1 MSIGP
6 PRSRLTSA
14 AAPLSRLDPGGS
26 VVVTDVEKD
35 SPAAAAQLQVGMYI
49 TRVGG
54 TPVRSPR
61 EFQAAVAGKSGDVAL
76 RISTA
81 TDQPDIRTVK
91 AKSG

>member
-1 MSIGP
+1 ME
-6 PRSRLTSA
+6 A
-14 AAPLSRLDPGGS
+14 AAAAAEEALALDPAGS

-49 TRVGG
+49 SRVGS

-61 EFQAAVAGKSGDVAL
+61 EFREAVAGKSGDVSL
-76 RISTA
+76 RVSTA